1 VLDQSILISNA
12 SADPSLKVVGEPFS
26 DDYYGIG
33 VTRDDPQ
40 AKEFVNAWLQKIED
54 DGSWAKL
61 WKATVG
67 TVVAGEAPTPPKIGS
82 VEGS

>member
-1 VLDQSILISNA
+1 
-12 SADPSLKVVGEPFS
+12 
-26 DDYYGIG
+26 

-40 AKEFVNAWLQKIED
+40 AKEFVNAWLKEIVD

-61 WKATVG
+61 WQATIG
-67 TVVAGEAPTPPKIGS
+67 TVVDGEPPAPPEIGS